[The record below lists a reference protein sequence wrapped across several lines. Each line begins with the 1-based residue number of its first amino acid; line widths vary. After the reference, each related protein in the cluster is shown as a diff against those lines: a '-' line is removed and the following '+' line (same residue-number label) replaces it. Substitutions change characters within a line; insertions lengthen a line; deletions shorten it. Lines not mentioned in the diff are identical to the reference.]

1 MSSWSKFGHM
11 DLYVWYWDN
20 NQNYVATRYYH
31 SEFIGKASTKDVF
44 NSFSA
49 CVSGVS
55 PSKLL
60 QVSSDGPNVNLSFL
74 DLLEED
80 RNDKVLRKFVH
91 IGTCGL
97 DTSHISMKHGGKT
110 CAWNVKKL
118 LSSLHRIFDESL
130 SRRTDYEA
138 LKQAISSDYP
148 LQYCAHCL
156 LENERRAMRATEI

>member
-1 MSSWSKFGHM
+1 M
-11 DLYVWYWDN
+11 
-20 NQNYVATRYYH
+20 
-31 SEFIGKASTKDVF
+31 IGKASTKDVF

-55 PSKLL
+55 ESKLL

-74 DLLEED
+74 DFLEED

-91 IGTCGL
+91 IGACGL
-97 DTSHISMKHGGKT
+97 HTSHISMKHGGKT
-110 CAWNVKKL
+110 SAWNVKKL
-118 LSSLHRIFDESL
+118 LSSLHRIYDESL

-148 LQYCAHCL
+148 LQFCAHCL
-156 LENERRAMRATEI
+156 VENERVAMRATEI